1 MIERTLAPSISA
13 RFGLAC
19 LAAWAALAVAPAT
32 VLGDGLTIATAASVG
47 PMFAEIGA
55 LYESRYAG
63 RVTLVVASSG
73 NLARQIDNGAPLDR
87 FALADDSG
95 VARLVRNGAIEPEA
109 TTTYGLGRL
118 VLLLDPRLPPPATE
132 GLAAAEGTVARE
144 ALARLA
150 EPDIR
155 YVAIANPRLAPYG
168 RAAKEALQSAGLWK
182 ALESKRVYGENVR
195 QAVQFV
201 DSGNAE
207 AGLAALSFVRS
218 TRARWWLIDA
228 SLHAPLRQTLG
239 VVKGS
244 PNKASAERFMALMAS
259 EDVAAILRKFG
270 FDPVQDV
277 APEVHR

>member
-1 MIERTLAPSISA
+1 M
-13 RFGLAC
+13 
-19 LAAWAALAVAPAT
+19 LAVAPAT
-32 VLGDGLTIATAASVG
+32 VLGDGLTIATAASLG

-55 LYESRYAG
+55 LYESRYAD

-73 NLARQIDNGAPLDR
+73 NLARQIEYGAPFDL
-87 FALADDSG
+87 FASADESW
-95 VARLVRNGAIEPEA
+95 VARLVRSGMIDSE

-118 VLLLDPRLPPPATE
+118 VLLLNPRLPPPATE
-132 GLAAAEGTVARE
+132 GVAGSEGMAGSDGTIGKK

-150 EPDIR
+150 DADIR
-155 YVAIANPRLAPYG
+155 YVAIANPRHAPYG
-168 RAAKEALQSAGLWK
+168 RAAKEVLQSAGLWQ
-182 ALESKRVYGENVR
+182 ALESKRVYAENIR

-239 VVKGS
+239 VVQDS
-244 PNKASAERFMALMAS
+244 PNKASAKRFMAIMAS

-270 FDPVQDV
+270 FDPVEDD
-277 APEVHR
+277 APGVQR

>member
-1 MIERTLAPSISA
+1 MIERILAPSISA
-13 RFGLAC
+13 RIGLAC
-19 LAAWAALAVAPAT
+19 LSAWAMLAVAPAT
-32 VLGDGLTIATAASVG
+32 VLGDGLTIATAASLG

-55 LYESRYAG
+55 LYESRYAD

-73 NLARQIDNGAPLDR
+73 NLARQIEYGAPFDL
-87 FALADDSG
+87 FASANESW
-95 VARLVRNGAIEPEA
+95 VARLVRSGVIDPE
-109 TTTYGLGRL
+109 TTTFGLGRL
-118 VLLLDPRLPPPATE
+118 VLLLDPRLPPPA
-132 GLAAAEGTVARE
+132 AEGMAGSDGTIGKK

-150 EPDIR
+150 DADIR
-155 YVAIANPRLAPYG
+155 YVAIANPRHAPYG
-168 RAAKEALQSAGLWK
+168 RAAKEVLQSAGLWQ
-182 ALESKRVYGENVR
+182 ALESKRVYAENIR

-239 VVKGS
+239 VVQDS
-244 PNKASAERFMALMAS
+244 PNKASAKRFMAIMAS

-270 FDPVQDV
+270 FDPVEDD
-277 APEVHR
+277 APGVQR